1 MVNSMRNRIK
11 LLIFSIFWVVSI
23 FSNFT
28 YSYAEQLTIQ
38 PGPEDGKDS
47 YISKWCGGQSKNFGD
62 SEDIY
67 VGYYDCNRGLLQFD
81 LSSIPPEASISSA
94 ELYLYLKT
102 SSDGDDDYHNIKIC
116 LHRITNFWKEEEVTW
131 KDRYRKESWDSE
143 GGDFDWTIE
152 SAASLM
158 DKTSGWVSWD
168 VTRTIKD
175 WFNEKYINF
184 GFLLRQNAYNKKENR
199 FFSSDIPWVHYRPK
213 LVVSYELKETPPQP
227 VPPEPVSPSV
237 KVYPNPF
244 KPTAGHS
251 EVKFVNLPSG
261 ASVRIFCIDGGII
274 KTLQEKE
281 GKANWDVKDDEGE
294 KVSSGF
300 YLYHVETNREHQSG
314 KIVIIR

>member
-1 MVNSMRNRIK
+1 MVEFMRNRMK
-11 LLIFSIFWVVSI
+11 LLLFLVFWLLAI

-28 YSYAEQLTIQ
+28 YSYAELLTIQ

-47 YISKWCGGQSKNFGD
+47 YISKWCGGQSKNFGNN
-62 SEDIY
+62 EDIY
-67 VGYYDCNRGLLQFD
+67 VGYYDCNRGLLRFD
-81 LSSIPPEASISSA
+81 LSSISSDASISSA

-102 SSDGDDDYHNIKIC
+102 SSDGDDDYYNTKIYV
-116 LHRITNFWKEEEVTW
+116 HRVTNFWKEEEVTW
-131 KDRYRKESWDSE
+131 KDRYRKERWDSE

-152 SAASLM
+152 SSASVR
-158 DKTSGWVSWD
+158 DKSSGWVSWD
-168 VTRTIKD
+168 VTRTVKD

-199 FFSSDIPWVHYRPK
+199 FFSNNIPWVHYRPK
-213 LVVSYELKETPPQP
+213 LVVSYKLKET
-227 VPPEPVSPSV
+227 PPEPVSPSV

-244 KPTAGHS
+244 KPTLGHS

-261 ASVRIFCIDGGII
+261 ASVRIFYIDGEIVRM
-274 KTLQEKE
+274 LREKD

-300 YLYHVETNREHQSG
+300 YLYHIETDRERYSG

>member
-1 MVNSMRNRIK
+1 MVEFMRNRMK
-11 LLIFSIFWVVSI
+11 LLLFLVFWLLAI

-28 YSYAEQLTIQ
+28 YSYAELLTIQ

-47 YISKWCGGQSKNFGD
+47 YISKWCGGQSKNFGN

-67 VGYYDCNRGLLQFD
+67 VGYYDCNRGLLRFD
-81 LSSIPPEASISSA
+81 LSSIPPDASISSA

-102 SSDGDDDYHNIKIC
+102 SSDGDDDYHNTKIY

-131 KDRYRKESWDSE
+131 KDRYRKERWDSE

-152 SAASLM
+152 SSVSVR
-158 DKTSGWVSWD
+158 DKSSGWVSWG
-168 VTRTIKD
+168 VTRTVKD

-199 FFSSDIPWVHYRPK
+199 FFSSNIPWVNYRPK
-213 LVVSYELKETPPQP
+213 LVISYKLKETPPEP
-227 VPPEPVSPSV
+227 VPPSV

-244 KPTAGHS
+244 KPTLGHS

-261 ASVRIFCIDGGII
+261 ASVRIFSIDGEIVRI
-274 KTLQEKE
+274 LREKD

-300 YLYHVETNREHQSG
+300 YLYHIETDRERHSG

>member
-1 MVNSMRNRIK
+1 MVNSIGNRIK
-11 LLIFSIFWVVSI
+11 LLLFLTFWVVSI

-28 YSYAEQLTIQ
+28 YSYAELLTIQ

-47 YISKWCGGQSKNFGD
+47 YISKWGGGQSKNFGD

-67 VGYYDCNRGLLQFD
+67 VGYYDCNRGLLRFD
-81 LSSIPPEASISSA
+81 LSSIPSDASISSA

-102 SSDGDDDYHNIKIC
+102 SSDGDDDYHNTKIY

-131 KDRYRKESWDSE
+131 KDRYRKERWDSE
-143 GGDFDWTIE
+143 GGNFDWAIE
-152 SAASLM
+152 SSASLRG
-158 DKTSGWVSWD
+158 KTSGWVSWV
-168 VTRTIKD
+168 VTRTVKD
-175 WFNEKYINF
+175 WFNEKYVNF

-199 FFSSDIPWVHYRPK
+199 FFSGDIPWEHYRPK
-213 LVVSYELKETPPQP
+213 LVISYKLKEA
-227 VPPEPVSPSV
+227 PPEPVSPSV

-244 KPTAGHS
+244 KPTLGHS

-261 ASVRIFCIDGGII
+261 ASVRIFCIDGEIVRI
-274 KTLQEKE
+274 LREKD

-300 YLYHVETNREHQSG
+300 YLYHIETDRERQSG